1 MSQEHIYPASLA
13 KNTRKRVFLLA
24 ILGYMSQELI
34 YPASFAKINKFI
46 LLTILGYTVRMANKS
61 DAPARAHTAL
71 YRAYRPAAFGE
82 VRGQEH
88 VVRVLEAAV
97 AGGKIAHAYLF
108 AGGRGTGKTSMARI
122 LANALGTSG
131 QDIYEMDAASNRGI
145 DEIRELR
152 EGVATLPFAS
162 KYKFYIIDEAHAL
175 TKDAWGALLKTLE
188 EPPAH
193 AVFVLATTELD
204 RVPET
209 IVSRCQVFNFKKP
222 SHETLKS
229 LVMDVAKQEGA
240 GMAPAGAELVA
251 LMGDGSFR
259 DTLGILQKVLT
270 ISEDA
275 KLTEEEVARVV
286 GAPAAQTVNGFLKAV
301 AAKDIGAAVEKFHA
315 ALESGSEA
323 KTFILL
329 ALAKARAVL
338 LLRFAPKTEGELAEQ
353 FGEDDVKLLRE
364 LAGKDGAA
372 INAALL
378 AELITALLET
388 GKAPLPQLPLELA
401 LYRALA

>member
-1 MSQEHIYPASLA
+1 MA
-13 KNTRKRVFLLA
+13 KKETPER
-24 ILGYMSQELI
+24 
-34 YPASFAKINKFI
+34 
-46 LLTILGYTVRMANKS
+46 
-61 DAPARAHTAL
+61 APTSL
-71 YRAYRPAAFGE
+71 YRAYRPATFKD

-88 VVRVLEAAV
+88 VVSVLEAAV
-97 AGGKIAHAYLF
+97 KNEKIAHAYLF

-122 LANALGTSG
+122 LAGALGTDP

-152 EGVATLPFAS
+152 EGVATLPFNSA
-162 KYKFYIIDEAHAL
+162 YKFYIIDEAHAL

-188 EPPAH
+188 EPPNH
-193 AVFVLATTELD
+193 AIFVLATTELD

-209 IVSRCQVFNFKKP
+209 ITSRCQAFNFKKP
-222 SHETLKS
+222 SHEVLKS
-229 LVMDVAKQEGA
+229 LVLDVVKKEGA
-240 GMAPAGAELVA
+240 SMTPAGAELVA

-270 ISEDA
+270 LSQDE

-286 GAPAAQTVNGFLKAV
+286 GAPAARTVNDFLRAL
-301 AAKDIGAAVEKFHA
+301 AAKDIGTAVAQFHT

-329 ALAKARAVL
+329 ALARVRAVL
-338 LLRFAPKTEGELAEQ
+338 LLRFAPKLQGELSAQ
-353 FGEDDVKLLRE
+353 FGEDDMCLLKE

-372 INAALL
+372 INSALL
-378 AELITALLET
+378 GELITALLET
-388 GKAPLPQLPLELA
+388 PRAPIPQIPLELA